1 MSLGH
6 AQGCLTGM
14 VTELP
19 EGDVMLEM
27 TGAVRQEIEAAS
39 GDMKKM
45 YKRGGGAPFVLISVA
60 IYGF

>member
-45 YKRGGGAPFVLISVA
+45 YKRGGGLLL
-60 IYGF
+60 Y